1 MTLHLYYDDPYRT
14 EFDAQI
20 VRCVEGDKGS
30 MGVILDRTCFYPT
43 SGGQPCDHGTLDGQ
57 AVLDVTEDQGDIV
70 HWLAGPLA
78 GPSVHGRIHWPRRFD
93 HMQQHT
99 GQHILSQAFEQ
110 LLDAQTVSFHLGA
123 EVCTIDLDRPTLEAA
138 EAEHVEDRANEIIF
152 ADRPVL
158 TRILAPEEIGT
169 LELRK
174 APTVQTDVRIVEVEG
189 FDRSPCGGTHCARTG
204 QVGPIAIRRWERR
217 GQETRVEF
225 VCGWRAVRDYRW
237 KTATVNELALA
248 FSVKDREMAAAVQR
262 LMQEAADHRREL
274 QRSREELLAGEADR
288 LLAAGTVW
296 HDSRIVR
303 KAFAERDVPEV
314 RKLASLLVAQPRTIA
329 LLGIAGTP
337 SGCGGTEYRQQAR
350 LIFASSMDV
359 PHDMAALL
367 KKTCQA
373 FGGSGGGQP
382 HLAQGGG
389 FPGEQTSAAL
399 DLAYQ
404 TLTTPNA

>member
-1 MTLHLYYDDPYRT
+1 MTLHLYYDDAYRT

-20 VRCVEGDKGS
+20 VRCVESEKGGV
-30 MGVILDRTCFYPT
+30 GVILDRTCFYPT

-57 AVLDVTEDQGDIV
+57 PVLDVTEDQEDII
-70 HWLAGPLA
+70 HWIAGRLT
-78 GPSVHGRIHWPRRFD
+78 GPNVHGCINWTRRFD

-123 EVCTIDLDRPTLEAA
+123 EVCTIDLDRTTLEAA
-138 EAEHVEDRANEIIF
+138 QAEQVEDCANEIVF
-152 ADRPVL
+152 ADWPVL
-158 TRILAPEEIGT
+158 TRFVTAEQIPT
-169 LELRK
+169 LGLRK
-174 APTVQTDVRIVEVEG
+174 EPTVQTDIRIVEVEG

-237 KTATVNELALA
+237 KTTMVNELALA
-248 FSVKDREMAAAVQR
+248 FSVKDREMATAVQR
-262 LMQEAADHRREL
+262 LMQEAADSRREL
-274 QRSREELLAGEADR
+274 QRLREELLTGEAAR

-296 HDSRIVR
+296 HDNLIVR
-303 KAFAERDVPEV
+303 QAFAERDVPEV
-314 RKLASLLVAQPRTIA
+314 RKLASLLVAQPRTVA

-337 SGCGGTEYRQQAR
+337 PRSGGTEYRQQAR
-350 LIFASSMDV
+350 LIFARSTDV
-359 PHDMAALL
+359 PYDMAALL
-367 KKTCQA
+367 KNTCQA

-389 FPGEQTSAAL
+389 FPGEQLTAAL